1 MRVLWFFL
9 TNTLS
14 LKTVGSLESFD
25 SKRKTVIHGSVHQ
38 VSTSILEHARTQHFP
53 ENLELLYGPGIP
65 LVGIC
70 LEKTLIVKDSC
81 TPMFIAAIFTIAKI
95 RKQPPETEEWIQNM
109 RYVCTMEYHS
119 VIKKNGII
127 PFAATWIPSEVTQT
141 NITWYHMTVAHQAPL
156 SVEFSRQ
163 KYWSGLPFPSPGDLS
178 DPGIESESPEL

>member
-1 MRVLWFFL
+1 M
-9 TNTLS
+9 
-14 LKTVGSLESFD
+14 
-25 SKRKTVIHGSVHQ
+25 
-38 VSTSILEHARTQHFP
+38 STSILEHARSQHFP

-95 RKQPPETEEWIQNM
+95 WKQPPETEEWIQNV

-119 VIKKNGII
+119 VIRKNGII
-127 PFAATWIPSEVTQT
+127 PFAATWMNLDIIIPSEVTQT
-141 NITWYHMTVAHQAPL
+141 NITWYHMTVAHQALL

-163 KYWSGLPFPSPGDLS
+163 KYWSGLPFPSPGDLPNPRTEPKFPTLQADS
-178 DPGIESESPEL
+178 LPSEPPGKPWKNIL